1 MKSWNT
7 AVGVTWR
14 TQGTTS
20 SWLHPFSY
28 FFFLTSSLF
37 FVFCILYFYE
47 NNKWASPGV
56 IYSIASLS
64 PIYGLLFL
72 FIFICFSFVSFI
84 FRAPCQTVVNSLV
97 NASGTYTQYT
107 HPRVSIR
114 SGGWSPFTFF
124 LAIRFRLFL
133 STFLFR
139 RPVRERIDDVVIV
152 IYCRRLVVG
161 RESLTG
167 DVRSFFILYM
177 DMDVCKICHRLLN
190 RECLRALVF
199 SLATAGPD
207 QPTSENS
214 TFHCCDSTI

>member
-1 MKSWNT
+1 MWRLPRSGNHFSLSFFFSFFAFSLLCFLQNTKKKPPRDSGSDYRVDKTYTRRIEMKSWNT
-7 AVGVTWR
+7 AVGVRR

-84 FRAPCQTVVNSLV
+84 FQAPCQTVVNSLV

-161 RESLTG
+161 TWVL
-167 DVRSFFILYM
+167 D
-177 DMDVCKICHRLLN
+177 
-190 RECLRALVF
+190 
-199 SLATAGPD
+199 
-207 QPTSENS
+207 
-214 TFHCCDSTI
+214 

>member
-1 MKSWNT
+1 MLPGELKEPHRRDST
-7 AVGVTWR
+7 
-14 TQGTTS
+14 
-20 SWLHPFSY
+20 LFLIFFSY
-28 FFFLTSSLF
+28 IIS
-37 FVFCILYFYE
+37 VFCILCFYE

-133 STFLFR
+133 STFLLR
-139 RPVRERIDDVVIV
+139 RRRRRRRKKGPVRERIDDVVIV

-161 RESLTG
+161 TWVL
-167 DVRSFFILYM
+167 D
-177 DMDVCKICHRLLN
+177 
-190 RECLRALVF
+190 
-199 SLATAGPD
+199 
-207 QPTSENS
+207 
-214 TFHCCDSTI
+214 